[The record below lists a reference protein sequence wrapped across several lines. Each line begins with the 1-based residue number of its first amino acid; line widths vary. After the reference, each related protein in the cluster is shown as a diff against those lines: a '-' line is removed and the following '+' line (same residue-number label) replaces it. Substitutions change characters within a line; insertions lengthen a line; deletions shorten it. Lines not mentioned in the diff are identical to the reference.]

1 MLFRGTAIV
10 SALTLLSRLL
20 GFGRD
25 LLVARLLGASIFADA
40 FFVAFRIP
48 NLLRSLVAEG
58 ALTSAFTPV
67 FSSALADNKERAKA
81 TFRRVTGF
89 LLIITS
95 VLTLLII
102 GFAPEVVRLLAPG
115 FGASQE
121 KLELCISLTRIMAPY
136 IACVSVIAMLNAA
149 LNTLGIFGA
158 SAWAQVTMNITL
170 IIGALIAMPCTLET
184 ATVILSLS
192 VLVGG
197 LVQIVAQIPA
207 CRRGDLPLLPSFRVL
222 SRDVAD
228 VIRLMIPAT
237 VGASVYQITIFVGTL
252 LASLLPTGSVS
263 WLFYADRVAQFP
275 IGIFSIALA
284 SVLLPALANASAN
297 ADTKTFSRNLS
308 DSLRFT
314 NFCIIPM
321 AVGIWALA
329 LPITRLLF
337 ERGAFSYDSALK
349 TSYALRA
356 LSIGLWASS
365 CHSML
370 VRAFIA
376 RKDTITPTAIGVCSL
391 AINVCASL
399 ILMGPIIRGEFDG
412 TFVRTVSN
420 LQVSI
425 LYLFPSDFSLGHIG
439 LALGS
444 SIAAIGSLILVT
456 IFFWLRIGNFPFRE
470 FLTSALKAAVAALV
484 MLTLLNALSSRL
496 TTPALLCGV
505 GIPAGIGAYITTS
518 YLVRSQELFDAIGAL
533 RGRLLKRWGRG
544 VA

>member
-1 MLFRGTAIV
+1 VLFRGTAIV
-10 SALTLLSRLL
+10 SALTLLSRIA

-25 LLVARLLGASIFADA
+25 LLVAKLLGASIFADA

-67 FSSALADNKERAKA
+67 FSTALADNRERAKA
-81 TFRRVTGF
+81 TFRRVSGF
-89 LLIITS
+89 LLLTTS
-95 VLTLLII
+95 LLTLLII
-102 GFAPEVVRLLAPG
+102 GFAPQVVELLAPG
-115 FGASQE
+115 FAASQE
-121 KLELCISLTRIMAPY
+121 KLSLCITLTRIMAPY

-158 SAWAQVTMNITL
+158 SAWAQVTMNIVL
-170 IIGALIAMPCTLET
+170 IIGAIIAMPFDLST
-184 ATVILSLS
+184 ATVILSIS

-197 LVQIVAQIPA
+197 VVQILAQIPA
-207 CRRGDLPLLPSFRVL
+207 CKRGGLPLLPSFRII

-228 VIRLMIPAT
+228 VVKLMIPAT

-297 ADTKTFSRNLS
+297 ADTKTFHRNLS

-349 TSYALRA
+349 TSYALQA
-356 LSIGLWASS
+356 LSVGLWASS

-376 RKDTITPTAIGVCSL
+376 RKDTITPTIIGVCSL
-391 AINVCASL
+391 ALNLCASL
-399 ILMGPIIRGEFDG
+399 LLMGPIARGELDG
-412 TFVRTVSN
+412 VFVKAMVN
-420 LQVSI
+420 LQTSL
-425 LYLFPSDFSLGHIG
+425 LYLLPVGLSLGHVG
-439 LALGS
+439 LALAS
-444 SIAAIGSLILVT
+444 SIAAMGSLLLVAT
-456 IFFWLRIGNFPFRE
+456 LFCFSIGNFPARS
-470 FLTSALKAAVAALV
+470 FLISTIKSSVSAII
-484 MLTLLNALSSRL
+484 MLNVIQLSSGQF
-496 TTPALLCGV
+496 TAPFAACAI
-505 GIPAGIGAYITTS
+505 GIPTGVLVYFLAS
-518 YLVRSQELFDAIGAL
+518 YLLRSQELFDAIAVL
-533 RGRLLKRWGRG
+533 RRRLVKQ
-544 VA
+544 